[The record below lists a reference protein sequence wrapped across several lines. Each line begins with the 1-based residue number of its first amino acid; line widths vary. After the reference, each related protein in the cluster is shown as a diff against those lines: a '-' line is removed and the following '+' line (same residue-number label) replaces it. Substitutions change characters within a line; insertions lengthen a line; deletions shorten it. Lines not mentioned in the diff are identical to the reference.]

1 MLVLVLMFFAWQK
14 EGGKNSVYF
23 DCNGYWFIWPEDQK
37 DLGGFQLR
45 EKGKNW
51 LWSIFRTLPP
61 TGKSGLPFDLAA
73 WVYWAGK
80 PTGVIVEPV
89 QVLTIVYRF
98 KQIQ

>member
-14 EGGKNSVYF
+14 EGGKNSFYF

-45 EKGKNW
+45 EKGKNC
-51 LWSIFRTLPP
+51 LCSLFRTLPP

-73 WVYWAGK
+73 WVYLEGK
-80 PTGVIVEPV
+80 LTGVIVEPV
-89 QVLTIVYRF
+89 QVL
-98 KQIQ
+98 